1 MTGSIHEP
9 VLVNEV
15 IDALRINADG
25 CYLDGT
31 FGRGG
36 HAQAVLN
43 CLGVNGR
50 LIAVDKDQ
58 QAIDYAVLNFAR
70 DSRLT
75 AFKSSFSKLDQV
87 LCGALGERKLD
98 GAYFD
103 LGVSSP
109 QLDQPERGFSF
120 RHKGPL
126 DMRMDQT
133 SDESAATWLAHAEMY
148 ELRKVFR
155 QYGEER
161 YANRI
166 ARQIVAV
173 RDQQPIET
181 TEQLADLISQIV
193 PTKEKGK
200 HPATR
205 VFQAIRI
212 RVNQELEELKL
223 MLPAILKWIKPGGHL
238 VVISFHSLEDRIV
251 KRFMRDQAKGD
262 DFPIDLAVTNDML
275 NPSIKL
281 VSKAVRPSDQEVNR
295 NPRSRSAVMRVA
307 QKLEQTS

>member
-1 MTGSIHEP
+1 MTGSTHEP

-15 IDALRINADG
+15 IDALKINADG

-36 HAQAVLN
+36 HSLSILN
-43 CLGVNGR
+43 MLGEKGR

-58 QAIDYAVLNFAR
+58 QAIDYAQSNFSH
-70 DSRLT
+70 DSRLK
-75 AFKSSFSKLDQV
+75 AIKSSFAKLDEI
-87 LCGALGERKLD
+87 LPELLGERKLD
-98 GAYFD
+98 GALFD

-120 RHKGPL
+120 RHHGPL
-126 DMRMDQT
+126 DMRMDQAGY
-133 SDESAATWLAHAEMY
+133 ESAATWLASAEMY

-161 YANRI
+161 YAGRIANRI
-166 ARQIVAV
+166 VDV
-173 RDQQPIET
+173 REQHPIET
-181 TEQLADLISQIV
+181 TDQLADLISQIV

-212 RVNQELEELKL
+212 RINRELEELQL
-223 MLPAILKWIKPGGHL
+223 MLPVILKWIKPGGRL

-251 KRFMRDQAKGD
+251 KRFMRQEAKGD
-262 DFPIDLAVTNDML
+262 NYPLDLAVTQDML

-281 VSKAVRPSDQEVNR
+281 VSKAVRPSDGEVSR
-295 NPRSRSAVMRVA
+295 NPRSRSAVLRA
-307 QKLEQTS
+307 AEKLEQKS